1 MSSIIESFLDR
12 EGPCLTSA
20 VTDHLVK
27 VYGVAPAAARKRI
40 SRAAGNVK
48 RLAYIT
54 FPRKAR
60 FVYLSKD
67 FGSPRYWRALEAA
80 LLATN
85 SVYGLAISA
94 IRHRGG
100 ILPADHFQIACGS
113 PLKQSRHLSPDTVL
127 QRLAQAKL
135 VQLVQVSGIG
145 DCVALVQ
152 AEGHYDFF
160 ESNIRARLITE
171 SLLLTA
177 IRDWV
182 KKLGLGSYDSVQ
194 TRDDKL
200 IDGLYPTV
208 GTFAW
213 DLTAPSYLGPMLK
226 YDKSGNAKNGF
237 VACDVL
243 LGKGITAPALQPFI
257 HKCTTL
263 RRLRNVGPCLQ
274 IFVADRYD
282 HGAFSLAKKHGIV
295 PATPETLFGKE
306 VAEGLQQLTQVL
318 HEAASSIDPVKF
330 DHLFRKLGKIEGAA
344 IQLRGT
350 LFEYIVA
357 DVARKTFSPT
367 VKLNRKLK
375 NADGK
380 AAEIDVMAVKD
391 DQAVLM
397 IECKGYG
404 PYATIPDK
412 YMQRWLQHNVPVSFK
427 WLKNHPDYQ
436 NLKFRFEFWA
446 TGALS
451 PEAIA
456 MFETAKATIKP
467 ERYTI
472 DLKFAPQILAEC
484 KATND
489 EGLIEAFQKHY
500 CSAGDQRDA
509 HKWSGGDSPPLH
521 LSGRSITRDGG

>member
-1 MSSIIESFLDR
+1 MSGIIENFLDR

-20 VTDHLVK
+20 VSDHLVK
-27 VYGVAPAAARKRI
+27 IYGVAPAAARKRV
-40 SRAAGNVK
+40 SRVAGNVK

-60 FVYLSKD
+60 FIYLSKD

-100 ILPADHFQIACGS
+100 VIPAGHFQIACGS
-113 PLKQSRHLSPDTVL
+113 PLKQARHLSPATVL
-127 QRLAQAKL
+127 QRLTQAKL
-135 VQLVQVSGIG
+135 LQQVQVSGVG
-145 DCVALVQ
+145 DCVTLVQ
-152 AEGHYDFF
+152 AEGYYDFH

-171 SLLLTA
+171 ALLLTA
-177 IRDWV
+177 VRDWV

-194 TRDDKL
+194 TRDDNL
-200 IDGLYPTV
+200 VGGSYPTV

-213 DLTAPSYLGPMLK
+213 DLTAPSYLGPMLR
-226 YDKSGNAKNGF
+226 YDKDGNAKNGF
-237 VACDVL
+237 IACDVL
-243 LGKGITAPALQPFI
+243 LGKGMTAGSMRPFI

-282 HGAFSLAKKHGIV
+282 QDAFALAKKHGIM
-295 PATPETLFGKE
+295 PATPESLFGRE

-318 HEAASSIDPVKF
+318 HEAATSIDPVKF
-330 DHLFRKLGKIEGAA
+330 DFLFRRLGKIEGAA

-357 DVARKTFSPT
+357 DVARKSFSPT
-367 VKLNRKLK
+367 VRLNRKLK
-375 NADGK
+375 NPDGK
-380 AAEIDVMAVKD
+380 EAEVDVMAVKD
-391 DQAVLM
+391 NQAVLM

-404 PYATIPDK
+404 PYTTIPDK

-427 WLKNHPDYQ
+427 WLKNNPEYQ
-436 NLKFRFEFWA
+436 NLKLRFEFWA
-446 TGALS
+446 TGTLS

-456 MFETAKATIKP
+456 MFDAAKATIRP

-489 EGLIEAFQKHY
+489 DGLTEAFKKHY
-500 CSAGDQRDA
+500 MKSVPET
-509 HKWSGGDSPPLH
+509 HSSLP
-521 LSGRSITRDGG
+521 